1 MAHSSKSW
9 FSWFGLAQ
17 LLKKAA
23 PVVVDILPFGAYG
36 YSKLIGK
43 SMIFVSDEIVEQM
56 RDKKIRWN

>member
-17 LLKKAA
+17 FLKKAA
-23 PVVVDILPFGAYG
+23 PIVADILPFGAYG
-36 YSKLIGK
+36 YSAIVRK
-43 SMIFVSDEIVEQM
+43 SMIFVSDEIVDQM